1 MKKFLF
7 ILSFVLTG
15 IIISFAQGPVLINSS
30 EFSYNQDFN
39 TLTTA
44 GNWSNG
50 STLTGWYATSGTGI
64 PSSFYLNDGSLTTT
78 SPPLVS
84 FGSVSDNDRGL
95 GFVPVGTSNGK
106 LQSIGLRMKNT
117 SGSTLTTF
125 TISWDGEQW
134 RNGSI
139 ESQNIKLYYKISLD
153 PIANAPTSISGL
165 TPVNQFDSP
174 ENLSSGQPAVALDG
188 NDAAN
193 RGVLTANISVSL
205 PNNYEIMFVWIDTYN
220 LFSYDHLFAIDNVSL
235 SSSTQQSQTIT
246 FPEFEDIEYDNVSF
260 SPGAT
265 ASSGLP
271 ITYTSSNTNV
281 VSVSGSNLVIQG
293 AGSAVI
299 TASQSGGSGYLPAVS
314 VQRTLNVLPTIPVL
328 GAPTDITANSFRATW
343 TTYNGVTDANVS
355 YLLYVDDNASFT
367 SPLTYAPTG
376 KTYNVTGLTP
386 GVVYNFR
393 VIARVG
399 TLFSMNYSNSQSVV
413 IGSDIVISTPGNWS
427 EIIGNNTV
435 ANKITIAAPVVVDTD
450 PEIGELVINSNGSLT
465 VSGGKT
471 LKINN
476 RLIINS
482 DANNNSGKILNT
494 GTVNIN
500 SAAQIVIRKAFVTG
514 KWNFVGFPFNVS
526 NVYDAGTTNPVSW
539 GLDNYATADIYVK
552 RYNGA
557 VRASS
562 GHVTAVWEYFTPAV
576 LTANKGYILWSY
588 SNATYDFV
596 ISAAN
601 KGAFFNSS
609 ASYGLT
615 EHLSTNPVNA
625 NWNLVVS
632 PFSSTF
638 NLKELGQGPF
648 YLYNDNTGGYNV
660 IMPGANADIR
670 PYTSFFLQRQSATLA
685 FADLGR
691 KLMPAEFDNSGP
703 EFDEVNLVIKYR
715 DYEDVM
721 RLRLKEGATDAY
733 VIGSD
738 AVKMLSDFAQVP
750 QIFSV
755 TKNVSY
761 AVNTLPYNTK
771 EVELY
776 VRIGEPGDYSISLS
790 DLAMLNNCKV
800 ILVDKVTGESV
811 DMLLQNEYQFTS
823 YVKGTFN
830 RFKVILSNEN
840 SDVSTGGALYV
851 DKSGLRIFRHN
862 GNIAFDGLNSPAQIT
877 EYDASGRK
885 LNSSYNI
892 DNKDY
897 ISLKSKSVSVLEI
910 ITHDQNIRIKVTN
923 K

>member
-15 IIISFAQGPVLINSS
+15 VIISYAQSPVYINTSD
-30 EFSYNQDFN
+30 FSYSQNFN

-44 GNWSNG
+44 GNWTNG
-50 STLTGWYATSGTGI
+50 STLTGWYTRSDAGI
-64 PSSFYLNDGSLTTT
+64 PSSFYLNDGTLTTT
-78 SPPLVS
+78 SPPLAS
-84 FGSVSDNDRGL
+84 FGTISDNDRAL
-95 GFVPVGTSNGK
+95 GFIPVGTNNK
-106 LQSIGLRMKNT
+106 LQSICLRMQNI
-117 SGSTLTTF
+117 SGATLTTF

-139 ESQNIKLYYKISLD
+139 ESQYIKLYYKTSTD
-153 PIANAPTSISGL
+153 PISVVPITTSGL

-174 ENLSSGQPAVALDG
+174 ENLSSGQPAIELDG

-193 RGVLTANISVSL
+193 RGTLSATISVSL
-205 PNNYEIMFVWIDTYN
+205 ANNSEIMFVWLDTRN
-220 LFSYDHLFAIDNVSL
+220 EFSFDHLFAIDNVNVT
-235 SSSTQQSQTIT
+235 SSTQQSQTIS

-260 SPGAT
+260 SAGAA

-271 ITYTSSNTNV
+271 VTYASSNTNV
-281 VSVSGSNLVIQG
+281 VSVSGSNLVIHG

-314 VQRTLNVLPTIPVL
+314 VQRTLNVLPLVPVL
-328 GAPTDITANSFRATW
+328 SAPGDITANSFRATW
-343 TTYNGVTDANVS
+343 TADNGVTDASVS
-355 YLLYVDDNASFT
+355 YILYVDDNASFT

-376 KTYNVTGLTP
+376 KTYNVTGLSP

-393 VIARVG
+393 VVARVG
-399 TLFSMNYSNSQSVV
+399 ALYSMSYSNSQSVL
-413 IGSDIVISTPGNWS
+413 IGNDIVITTPGNWS
-427 EIIGNNTV
+427 LVIGNNTV
-435 ANKITIAAPVVVDTD
+435 ADKITIAAPIVVDTD
-450 PEIGELVINSNGSLT
+450 PEIDELVINSNGSLT
-465 VSGGKT
+465 VLAGRT

-476 RLIINS
+476 RLVINS
-482 DANNNSGKILNT
+482 DVSNNSGKILNR

-500 SAAQIVIRKAFVTG
+500 SAAQIVIRKAFETD
-514 KWNFVGFPFNVS
+514 KWNFVGFPFSVS
-526 NVYDAGTTNPVSW
+526 NVYHANTTTPVSW

-562 GHVTAVWEYFTPAV
+562 GHVAAVWEYFTPTV
-576 LTANKGYILWSY
+576 FTANKGYILWSY

-596 ISAAN
+596 VSAAN

-615 EHLSTNPVNA
+615 EYLSTNPVNA

-703 EFDEVNLVIKYR
+703 EFDEVNMVIRYR

-750 QIFSV
+750 QIYSV

-776 VRIGEPGDYSISLS
+776 VRIGEPGDYSVSLS
-790 DLAMLNNCKV
+790 DLALLNNCKV

-840 SDVSTGGALYV
+840 SDVSTGALYV

-862 GNIAFDGLNSPAQIT
+862 GSIAFDGLNSPAQIT

>member
-15 IIISFAQGPVLINSS
+15 VIISFAQNPVSINTSD
-30 EFSYNQDFN
+30 FSYSQNFN

-44 GNWSNG
+44 GNWTNG
-50 STLTGWYATSGTGI
+50 STLTGWYARSDAGI
-64 PSSFYLNDGSLTTT
+64 PSSFYLNDGTLTTT
-78 SPPLVS
+78 SPPLAS
-84 FGSVSDNDRGL
+84 FGTVSDSDRAL
-95 GFVPVGTSNGK
+95 GFVPVGSNNK
-106 LQSIGLRMKNT
+106 LQTVGLRMKNI
-117 SGSTLTTF
+117 SGSTLTSF

-134 RNGSI
+134 RNASI
-139 ESQNIKLYYKISLD
+139 ESQNLKLYYKTSASAITVL
-153 PIANAPTSISGL
+153 PTSVTGW
-165 TPVNQFDSP
+165 TFVNQFDSP
-174 ENLSSGQPAVALDG
+174 ENLSSGQPAVALNG

-193 RGVLTANISVSL
+193 RGTLTATVSVTL
-205 PNNYEIMFVWIDTYN
+205 ADQNEIMFVWFDTRN
-220 LFSYDHLFAIDNVSL
+220 EFSFDHLFAIDNVSVTT
-235 SSSTQQSQTIT
+235 STQQSQTIT
-246 FPEFEDIEYDNVSF
+246 FPEFEDVEYDNVSF

-271 ITYTSSNTNV
+271 VTYSSSNTSV
-281 VSVSGSNLVIQG
+281 ASVSGSNLVING
-293 AGSAVI
+293 VGSVVI
-299 TASQSGGSGYLPAVS
+299 TASQSGGSGYLPAAS
-314 VQRTLNVLPTIPVL
+314 VQRTLNVYPRIPVM
-328 GAPTDITANSFRATW
+328 GAASSVTSSSFVATW
-343 TTYNGVTDANVS
+343 TIDNGATDANVN

-367 SPLTYAPTG
+367 SPVTYSSSG
-376 KTYNVTGLTP
+376 KSYNVTGLSP
-386 GVVYNFR
+386 NVIYNFR
-393 VIARVG
+393 VVAKSG
-399 TLFSMNYSNSQSVV
+399 SLYSDTYSNSQSVL
-413 IGSDIVISTPGNWS
+413 IGNDIVITTPGNWS
-427 EIIGNNTV
+427 QVIGNNTV
-435 ANKITIAAPVVVDTD
+435 ADKITIAAPIVVDTD
-450 PEIGELVINSNGSLT
+450 PEIDELVINSNGSLT
-465 VSGGKT
+465 VSAGRT

-482 DANNNSGKILNT
+482 DVSNNSGKILNR

-500 SAAQIVIRKAFVTG
+500 SAAQIVIRKAFETG
-514 KWNFVGFPFNVS
+514 KWNFVGFPFSVS
-526 NVYDAGTTNPVSW
+526 NVYQANTTTPVSW
-539 GLDNYATADIYVK
+539 GLDNYATANIYVK

-562 GHVTAVWEYFTPAV
+562 GHVSAVWEYFTPAV
-576 LTANKGYILWSY
+576 FAANRGYILWSY

-615 EHLSTNPVNA
+615 EFLSANPVNA

-738 AVKMLSDFAQVP
+738 AVKMLSDFPQVP
-750 QIFSV
+750 QMYSV
-755 TKNVSY
+755 SKNVSY

-862 GNIAFDGLNSPAQIT
+862 GSIAFDGLNSPAQIT

-897 ISLKSKSVSVLEI
+897 ISLKSKCVSVLEI
-910 ITHDQNIRIKVTN
+910 ITHDKNIRIKVTN

>member
-514 KWNFVGFPFNVS
+514 RWNFVGFPFNVS

-557 VRASS
+557 FRAVN
-562 GHVTAVWEYFTPAV
+562 GQTAGEFEYFTPFSF
-576 LTANKGYILWSY
+576 TANRGYILWTY
-588 SNATYDFV
+588 NNATYDFV
-596 ISAAN
+596 ITASER
-601 KGAFFNSS
+601 GAFFNST
-609 ASYGLT
+609 ASYGL
-615 EHLSTNPVNA
+615 SAFSAASPVNA
-625 NWNLVVS
+625 NWNLVS
-632 PFSSTF
+632 NPFASTF
-638 NLKELGQGPF
+638 NLKQSSQGPY
-648 YLYNDNTGGYNV
+648 YLYNSTTGGYDV
-660 IMPGANADIR
+660 AMSGANVDLVPYR
-670 PYTSFFLQRQSATLA
+670 PFFVQRTDPTLSFS
-685 FADLGR
+685 DSGR
-691 KLMPAEFDNSGP
+691 KLMPASVDNSAP
-703 EFDEVNLVIKYR
+703 EFDEISLTIENSE
-715 DYEDVM
+715 YEDLT
-721 RLRLKEGATDAY
+721 RIRLKDGASNAY

-738 AVKMLSDFAQVP
+738 AVKMLSSFANVP
-750 QIFSV
+750 QLFSR
-755 TKNVSY
+755 TNNISY
-761 AVNTLPYNTK
+761 AVNTLPYDTK
-771 EVELY
+771 EVELF
-776 VRIGEPGDYSISLS
+776 VKIGVPGEYTVKLS
-790 DLAMLNNCKV
+790 DIAALNNTQV
-800 ILVDKVTGESV
+800 TLVDKVTGDKV
-811 DMLLQNEYQFTS
+811 DMLTQNEYQFTS
-823 YVKGTFN
+823 YAKGTFD
-830 RFKVILSNEN
+830 RFKVILSQKAP
-840 SDVSTGGALYV
+840 DISTALYV
-851 DKSGLRIFRHN
+851 DKTGIRVLRDN
-862 GNIAFDGLNSPAQIT
+862 GKVAFEGLNSLAEIN
-877 EYDASGRK
+877 EFDLSGRK
-885 LNSSYNI
+885 LKSYTNI
-892 DNKDY
+892 NNGEY
-897 ISLKSKSVSVLEI
+897 IALKSKSLSVLQI
-910 ITHDQNIRIKVTN
+910 ITHDQNIKIKITN

>member
-95 GFVPVGTSNGK
+95 GFVPVGTSNGR

-117 SGSTLTTF
+117 SGSTLTAF

-271 ITYTSSNTNV
+271 VTYTSSNTNV

-367 SPLTYAPTG
+367 SPLTYVPTG

-435 ANKITIAAPVVVDTD
+435 ANKITIAAPVVIDTD

-500 SAAQIVIRKAFVTG
+500 SAAQIVIRKTFVTG

-526 NVYDAGTTNPVSW
+526 NVYDAGTTNSVSW

-557 VRASS
+557 FRAVN
-562 GHVTAVWEYFTPAV
+562 GQTAGEFEYFTPFSF
-576 LTANKGYILWSY
+576 TANRGYILWTY
-588 SNATYDFV
+588 NNATYDFV
-596 ISAAN
+596 ITASER
-601 KGAFFNSS
+601 GAFFNST
-609 ASYGLT
+609 ASYGL
-615 EHLSTNPVNA
+615 SAFSAASPVNA
-625 NWNLVVS
+625 NWNLVS
-632 PFSSTF
+632 NPFASTF
-638 NLKELGQGPF
+638 NLKQSSQGPY
-648 YLYNDNTGGYNV
+648 YLYNSTTGGYDV
-660 IMPGANADIR
+660 AMSGANVDLVPYR
-670 PYTSFFLQRQSATLA
+670 PFFVQRTDPTLSFS
-685 FADLGR
+685 DSGR
-691 KLMPAEFDNSGP
+691 KLMPASVDNSAP
-703 EFDEVNLVIKYR
+703 EFDEISLTIENSE
-715 DYEDVM
+715 YEDLT
-721 RLRLKEGATDAY
+721 RIRLKDGASNAY

-738 AVKMLSDFAQVP
+738 AVKMLSSFANVP
-750 QIFSV
+750 QLFSR
-755 TKNVSY
+755 TNNISY
-761 AVNTLPYNTK
+761 AVNTLPYDTK
-771 EVELY
+771 EVELF
-776 VRIGEPGDYSISLS
+776 VKIGVPGEYTVKLS
-790 DLAMLNNCKV
+790 DIAALNNTQV
-800 ILVDKVTGESV
+800 TLVDKVTGDKV
-811 DMLLQNEYQFTS
+811 DMLTQNEYQFTS
-823 YVKGTFN
+823 YAKGTFD
-830 RFKVILSNEN
+830 RFKVILSQKAP
-840 SDVSTGGALYV
+840 DISTALYV
-851 DKSGLRIFRHN
+851 DKTGIRVLRDN
-862 GNIAFDGLNSPAQIT
+862 GKVAFEGLNSLAEIN
-877 EYDASGRK
+877 EFDLSGRK
-885 LNSSYNI
+885 LNSYTNI
-892 DNKDY
+892 NNGEY
-897 ISLKSKSVSVLEI
+897 IALKSKSLSVLQI
-910 ITHDQNIRIKVTN
+910 ITHDQNIKIKITN

>member
-1 MKKFLF
+1 MKKILF
-7 ILSFVLTG
+7 ILLFVLTG
-15 IIISFAQGPVLINSS
+15 IMIPFAQNPVSINTSNFTYS
-30 EFSYNQDFN
+30 QNFN
-39 TLTTA
+39 TLATA
-44 GNWSNG
+44 GNWTNG
-50 STLTGWYATSGTGI
+50 STLTGWYAKSGVSV
-64 PSSFYLNDGSLTTT
+64 PPAFYLNDGSLTTT

-84 FGSVSDNDRGL
+84 FGTVSDSDRAL
-95 GFVPVGTSNGK
+95 GFVPVGSNND
-106 LQSIGLRMKNT
+106 LQSIGLRMENN
-117 SGSTLTTF
+117 SGSTLTSF

-139 ESQNIKLYYKISLD
+139 LSQYIKLYYKTSTSDITVLPIS
-153 PIANAPTSISGL
+153 TTGL
-165 TPVNQFDSP
+165 TAVNQFDSP
-174 ENLSSGQPAVALDG
+174 ENLSDGQSAVALNG

-193 RGVLTANISVSL
+193 RGTLTATISVSL
-205 PNNYEIMFVWIDTYN
+205 ANGSEIMFIWFDTRN
-220 LFSYDHLFAIDNVSL
+220 AFSFDHLFAIDNVTVT
-235 SSSTQQSQTIT
+235 SSTQQPQTIT

-271 ITYTSSNTNV
+271 VTYSSSNT
-281 VSVSGSNLVIQG
+281 SVASISGSNLVING
-293 AGSAVI
+293 VGSTVI
-299 TASQSGGSGYLPAVS
+299 TANQAGGSGYLPATS
-314 VQRTLNVLPTIPVL
+314 VQRTLNVYPQIPVM
-328 GAPTDITANSFRATW
+328 GAATSVTANSFVATW
-343 TTYNGVTDANVS
+343 TIDNGATDANVN
-355 YLLYVDDNASFT
+355 YLLYVDDNASFS
-367 SPLTYAPTG
+367 SPVTYSSSG
-376 KTYNVTGLTP
+376 KSHNVTGLSP
-386 GVVYNFR
+386 GVAYNFR
-393 VIARVG
+393 VVAKSG
-399 TLFSMNYSNSQSVV
+399 SLYSEDYSNSQSVL
-413 IGSDIVISTPGNWS
+413 IGNDVVISSPGNWS
-427 EIIGNNTV
+427 QVIGNNTV
-435 ANKITIAAPVVVDTD
+435 ADKITIAAPIVVDTD
-450 PEIGELVINSNGSLT
+450 PEIDELVINSNGSLT
-465 VSGGKT
+465 VLAGRT

-476 RLIINS
+476 RLVINS
-482 DANNNSGKILNT
+482 DESNNSGKILNR

-500 SAAQIVIRKAFVTG
+500 SAAQIVIRKAFETD
-514 KWNFVGFPFNVS
+514 KWNFVGFPFSVS
-526 NVYDAGTTNPVSW
+526 NVYHANTTTPVSW

-562 GHVTAVWEYFTPAV
+562 GHVAAVWEYFTPTV
-576 LTANKGYILWSY
+576 FTANKGYILWSY

-596 ISAAN
+596 VSAAN

-615 EHLSTNPVNA
+615 EYLSTNPVNA

-703 EFDEVNLVIKYR
+703 EFDEVNVMIKYR

-750 QIFSV
+750 QIYSV

-790 DLAMLNNCKV
+790 DLALLNNCKV

-840 SDVSTGGALYV
+840 SDVSTGALYV

-862 GNIAFDGLNSPAQIT
+862 GSIAFDGLNSPAQIT

-897 ISLKSKSVSVLEI
+897 KQAIG
-910 ITHDQNIRIKVTN
+910 TRTRGYQ
-923 K
+923 

>member
-1 MKKFLF
+1 MKKNLF

-15 IIISFAQGPVLINSS
+15 VIISFAQSPVSINTSD
-30 EFSYNQDFN
+30 FSYSQNFN

-44 GNWSNG
+44 GNWTNG
-50 STLTGWYATSGTGI
+50 STLTGWYARSDAGI
-64 PSSFYLNDGSLTTT
+64 PSSFYLNDGTLTTT
-78 SPPLVS
+78 SPPLAS
-84 FGSVSDNDRGL
+84 FGTVSDSDRAL
-95 GFVPVGTSNGK
+95 GFVPVGSNNK
-106 LQSIGLRMKNT
+106 LQSICLRMKNN
-117 SGSTLTTF
+117 SGATLTTF

-139 ESQNIKLYYKISLD
+139 ESQYIKLYYKTSTD
-153 PIANAPTSISGL
+153 PITVVPITTTGL

-174 ENLSSGQPAVALDG
+174 ENLSSGQPPVELDG

-193 RGVLTANISVSL
+193 RGTLSATISVSL
-205 PNNYEIMFVWIDTYN
+205 ANQSEIIFVWLDTRN
-220 LFSYDHLFAIDNVSL
+220 EFSFDHLFAIDNVSVT
-235 SSSTQQSQTIT
+235 SSTQQSQTIT

-260 SPGAT
+260 SAGAT

-271 ITYTSSNTNV
+271 VTYTSSNTNV
-281 VSVSGSNLVIQG
+281 VSVSGSNLVIHG

-299 TASQSGGSGYLPAVS
+299 TASQPGGSGYLPAVS
-314 VQRTLNVLPTIPVL
+314 VQRTLNVVPPVPVL
-328 GAPTDITANSFRATW
+328 SAPSDVTANSFRATW
-343 TTYNGVTDANVS
+343 VTDNGVTDASVS
-355 YLLYVDDNASFT
+355 YILYVDDNASFS
-367 SPLTYAPTG
+367 SPLTYASTG
-376 KTYNVTGLTP
+376 KTYNVTGLSP
-386 GVVYNFR
+386 GVIYNFK
-393 VIARVG
+393 VVARVG
-399 TLFSMNYSNSQSVV
+399 TLYSMGFSNSQSVL
-413 IGSDIVISTPGNWS
+413 IGNDIVITTPGNWS
-427 EIIGNNTV
+427 QVIGNNTV
-435 ANKITIAAPVVVDTD
+435 ADKITIAAPIVVDTD
-450 PEIGELVINSNGSLT
+450 PEIDELVINSNGSLT
-465 VSGGKT
+465 VSSGRT

-476 RLIINS
+476 RLIIIS
-482 DANNNSGKILNT
+482 DVNNNSGKILNR

-500 SAAQIVIRKAFVTG
+500 SAAQIVIRKAFETG
-514 KWNFVGFPFNVS
+514 KWNFVGFPFSVS
-526 NVYDAGTTNPVSW
+526 NVYQANTTTPASW
-539 GLDNYATADIYVK
+539 GLDNYATANIYVK

-562 GHVTAVWEYFTPAV
+562 GHVAAVWEYFTPAV
-576 LTANKGYILWSY
+576 LTANRGYILWSY
-588 SNATYDFV
+588 SNASYDFV

-601 KGAFFNSS
+601 KGAFLNSS

-615 EHLSTNPVNA
+615 EFLSANPVNA

-648 YLYNDNTGGYNV
+648 YLYNENTGGYNV
-660 IMPGANADIR
+660 IMPGANADLR

-685 FADLGR
+685 FVDLGR

-703 EFDEVNLVIKYR
+703 EFDEVNMVIKYR

-738 AVKMLSDFAQVP
+738 AVKMLADFPQVP
-750 QIFSV
+750 QLYSV
-755 TKNVSY
+755 SKNVSY

-776 VRIGEPGDYSISLS
+776 VRIGEPGDYSIALS
-790 DLAMLNNCKV
+790 DLALLNNCKV

-811 DMLLQNEYQFTS
+811 DMLLQNEYKFTS

-862 GNIAFDGLNSPAQIT
+862 GSIAFDGLNSPAQIT
-877 EYDASGRK
+877 EYDTSGRK
-885 LNSSYNI
+885 LSSSYNI

-897 ISLKSKSVSVLEI
+897 ILLKSKSVSVLEI